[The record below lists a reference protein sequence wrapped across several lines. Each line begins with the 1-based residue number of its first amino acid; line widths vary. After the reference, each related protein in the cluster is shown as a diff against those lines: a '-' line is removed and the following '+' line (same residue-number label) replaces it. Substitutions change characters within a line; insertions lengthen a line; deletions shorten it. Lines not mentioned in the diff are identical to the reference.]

1 MAPLPH
7 FLFAMTTK
15 KKKKKKTMMM
25 MREITA
31 AFAVG
36 SLWWGFYS
44 LELIASSQGPDEAG
58 LLLCPLYSCNDAK

>member
-7 FLFAMTTK
+7 FLFAMTTTTTK
-15 KKKKKKTMMM
+15 KKMMIM

-36 SLWWGFYS
+36 SLWRGFYS